1 MKLAVDNRTASF
13 LHCTGQV
20 DEGQLRGTGHEREHA
35 FAEEG
40 APDVDTVEAA
50 DQPLVLPHL
59 DAGGEALAVELGVG
73 GNHVGAEPGTVLLDA
88 QPAAVADDAPEVLV
102 DAQAVLALVHQRAHG
117 VADVNLV
124 GEDDEALHGTVPD
137 GVVAAEGVPWEYAV
151 AVGQQQAVDA
161 QVSTHGYQPVFF
173 TKMGIG
179 KPQSFIELYHH
190 KMYKGTKNFLK

>member
-137 GVVAAEGVPWEYAV
+137 GVVAAEGVPWENAV
-151 AVGQQQAVDA
+151 AVGQKQAVDA
-161 QVSTHGYQPVFF
+161 QVAADGYAAV
-173 TKMGIG
+173 GIAEARVG
-179 KPQSFIELYHH
+179 EPEVVIQFVNHRRPLLS
-190 KMYKGTKNFLK
+190 

>member
-20 DEGQLRGTGHEREHA
+20 DESQLRGTGHEREHA
-35 FAEEG
+35 LAEEG

-50 DQPLVLPHL
+50 DQPLALPHL

-73 GNHVGAEPGTVLLDA
+73 GNHVGAEPGTVFIDA

-137 GVVAAEGVPWEYAV
+137 GVVAAEGVPGEDAV

-161 QVSTHGYQPVFF
+161 QVAADGYAAVSIAEARV
-173 TKMGIG
+173 GE
-179 KPQSFIELYHH
+179 PQVVIQFVNHRRPLLS
-190 KMYKGTKNFLK
+190 

>member
-20 DEGQLRGTGHEREHA
+20 DEGQLRGAGHEREHA
-35 FAEEG
+35 LAEKG
-40 APDVDTVEAA
+40 AADVDAVEAA
-50 DQPLVLPHL
+50 DQPLALPHL

-73 GNHVGAEPGTVLLDA
+73 GNHVGAEPGTVLVDA
-88 QPAAVADDAPEVLV
+88 QAAAVANDAPEVLV

-124 GEDDEALHGTVPD
+124 GEDDEALHGTEAN
-137 GVVAAEGVPWEYAV
+137 GVVAAEGVPGEDAV

-161 QVSTHGYQPVFF
+161 QVAAYGYAAVGVAVVWVGEPEVV
-173 TKMGIG
+173 I
-179 KPQSFIELYHH
+179 
-190 KMYKGTKNFLK
+190 